1 MFETEPPPAA
11 GRWARL
17 RNLLWQPPRP
27 HGAQPRAR
35 TVSPLELF
43 YDLVVVVLVGQ
54 AGHHLADHLTWAG
67 LGEFVAVFTL
77 IWIAWFNGTL
87 LHDSTSWTRGSADA
101 RVFRRCSR
109 RWFCRWFV
117 DASISSA

>member
-1 MFETEPPPAA
+1 
-11 GRWARL
+11 
-17 RNLLWQPPRP
+17 
-27 HGAQPRAR
+27 
-35 TVSPLELF
+35 LF

-54 AGHHLADHLTWAG
+54 AAHHLADHLTWAG

-87 LHDSTSWTRGSADA
+87 LHDSTSWARGSADA

-109 RWFCRWFV
+109 RWFRRWFM